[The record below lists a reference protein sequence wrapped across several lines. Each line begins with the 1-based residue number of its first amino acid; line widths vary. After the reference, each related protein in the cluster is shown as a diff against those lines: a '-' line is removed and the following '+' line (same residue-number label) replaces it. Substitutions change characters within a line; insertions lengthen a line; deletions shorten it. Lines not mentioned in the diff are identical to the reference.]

1 MSTTASTT
9 AGTTT
14 AATAGTASAGAT
26 EDARR
31 EAELS
36 AYEALTR
43 QPRRELLALTELAAV
58 VTRVPMA
65 TINLITATEQ
75 HQVAAHGFDASICS
89 REDSMC
95 AAILHE
101 TEPVVLV
108 DARLDPRFERNPFVT
123 GELGDVR
130 FYAAHQLVTP
140 EGVAIG
146 TLCVFDTEPRV
157 LDDHQ
162 LLSLQTLA
170 DRIVD
175 VLELDRRTRQ
185 LTATLARMQRVQREL
200 ERSNEELAAFAGQV
214 SHDLRNPLTAVGMAL
229 ALLREELE
237 EAGPENDAVG
247 QASWLATRALS
258 ATNRMRELVDEL
270 LDYARIG
277 GDLRRTEVALGE
289 VVAEVLADLEGP
301 LAHAEVSVGALPTL
315 HADRTQLRALLQN
328 LVANAAKFV
337 PEGATPVVDVSAT
350 RLDGRWR
357 VEVADRGIGV
367 AEADAERVFEPLT
380 RVDTRVEG
388 SGIGLATCK
397 RVVNAHGGEIG
408 LQPRDGGGT
417 VVWFELPDGSAD

>member
-1 MSTTASTT
+1 M
-9 AGTTT
+9 
-14 AATAGTASAGAT
+14 
-26 EDARR
+26 R
-31 EAELS
+31 
-36 AYEALTR
+36 
-43 QPRRELLALTELAAV
+43 
-58 VTRVPMA
+58 
-65 TINLITATEQ
+65 
-75 HQVAAHGFDASICS
+75 
-89 REDSMC
+89 
-95 AAILHE
+95 
-101 TEPVVLV
+101 
-108 DARLDPRFERNPFVT
+108 
-123 GELGDVR
+123 
-130 FYAAHQLVTP
+130 
-140 EGVAIG
+140 
-146 TLCVFDTEPRV
+146 
-157 LDDHQ
+157 
-162 LLSLQTLA
+162 
-170 DRIVD
+170 
-175 VLELDRRTRQ
+175 
-185 LTATLARMQRVQREL
+185 RVQREL

-277 GDLRRTEVALGE
+277 GDLRRTEVDLGE